1 MAHRM
6 LSSSKERMWIKH
18 LTVPAPSRSLY
29 TCQPLFF
36 LTTPFKILWQFWAF
50 KIVIYCQFLSF
61 VIYWP
66 YFLESLLF
74 LVYYCFSHRL
84 ESQNITFGQL
94 SYFLGTRFLF
104 FFFFLSL
111 HSIIFCLQ
119 TKITFLLRSDHRLA
133 LASLPLDDA
142 GCPWLRLSP
151 SADFSKIQ
159 IFFFFF
165 FFCLTLSPEWLISS
179 SFSP

>member
-18 LTVPAPSRSLY
+18 LPVPAHSRSLH

-36 LTTPFKILWQFWAF
+36 LPPHLRYSDNSELSLLFR
-50 KIVIYCQFLSF
+50 IVIYCQFLSF

-94 SYFLGTRFLF
+94 LYFLGTRSL

-111 HSIIFCLQ
+111 HSIIFWLQ
-119 TKITFLLRSDHRLA
+119 TKITCLLRSDHGLA

-151 SADFSKIQ
+151 SSDFSKIQ
-159 IFFFFF
+159 IFFLFF
-165 FFCLTLSPEWLISS
+165 FFCA
-179 SFSP
+179 

>member
-18 LTVPAPSRSLY
+18 LPVPAHSRSLHA
-29 TCQPLFF
+29 CQPLFF
-36 LTTPFKILWQFWAF
+36 LPPHLRYSDNSELSLLFR
-50 KIVIYCQFLSF
+50 IVIYCQFLSF

-94 SYFLGTRFLF
+94 LYFLGTRSLF
-104 FFFFLSL
+104 FFFSQFAF
-111 HSIIFCLQ
+111 HY
-119 TKITFLLRSDHRLA
+119 LLTSDENN
-133 LASLPLDDA
+133 
-142 GCPWLRLSP
+142 
-151 SADFSKIQ
+151 
-159 IFFFFF
+159 
-165 FFCLTLSPEWLISS
+165 LSPEIWSWACSGQSSPWWCRLSLINT
-179 SFSP
+179 FTFIIFF